1 MTEKEEQKKD
11 KEEQGASQPPAG
23 IPFVSIDE
31 EMKTSYLDYA
41 MSVIVGRALPDVR
54 DGLKPVHRRALY
66 AMHDLNNYYD
76 KPYKK
81 SARVV
86 GDIIGKYHPHGDA
99 AVYSTIV
106 RLAQDFSMRYPLVDG
121 QGNFGSV
128 DGDNAAHMRY
138 TEIRMAAITSE
149 LLEDIDKETV
159 DFVPNYDGSLTEPT
173 VLPAKIPALLI
184 NGSSGIAVG
193 MATNVPPHNLTEV
206 VKGCITLIDN
216 PDVTIDELIKII
228 PGPDFPTAGFIYG
241 KGGLKEAYREGRGI
255 IQLRAK
261 AEIEPLK
268 KGDREAIIVSELP
281 YQVNKARLIE
291 SISNLVRDRKIDG
304 ISDIRDESNRD
315 GMRIVLELRKGTI
328 GGVILNRL
336 YKLTQMQDSF
346 GIIMLALDNYVPKIL
361 NLKQILQ
368 LFINHRKE
376 VVTRRSNF
384 ELKRA
389 EERAHVLEGLKT
401 AIENIDEI
409 VSLIKKA
416 KEPGAAKEG
425 LMKKF
430 ELSEIQAQA
439 VLDLKLQRLT
449 GLEREKIIKEYQ
461 ETLNRIKELKA
472 ILASEKLV
480 FNILKKELEEI
491 LKKYGDERRTKII
504 ARAEEETIE
513 DLIAKEDVIVTV
525 THSGYIKRHPLDA
538 YRAQKRGGKGVRG
551 MGTKEEDF
559 VINLFAATT
568 HSHILCFTNIG
579 KLYWLRVHQVPESSR
594 AGRGKAI
601 VNLLNLASHE
611 KVRAILPVEKFEEG
625 KFVVMVTRN
634 GTIKK
639 TGLEE
644 FSNPRPGGIKAIN
657 IRDGDVLVG
666 AALTDGKQDIFLS
679 TTSGLSIRFNED
691 HVRSMGRIAS
701 GVRGIRLTKDDQ
713 VVGMEVIDPKEK
725 GTKILTVTDKGYGK
739 RTDADE
745 YRAQSRGGKG
755 IITIKTTDKNGSVIG
770 ITKANDEADIMIIT
784 DRGQVIRMMA
794 KGISVLGRN
803 TQGVRLIRVE
813 ESEKVVAVE
822 PVLESG
828 EDAASPFPEEIGPQ

>member
-1 MTEKEEQKKD
+1 
-11 KEEQGASQPPAG
+11 
-23 IPFVSIDE
+23 
-31 EMKTSYLDYA
+31 
-41 MSVIVGRALPDVR
+41 
-54 DGLKPVHRRALY
+54 
-66 AMHDLNNYYD
+66 MHDLNSYHD

-86 GDIIGKYHPHGDA
+86 GDIIGKYHPHGDV

-138 TEIRMAAITSE
+138 TEIRMEAIAAE

-159 DFVPNYDGSLTEPT
+159 DFIPNYDGSLTEPT
-173 VLPAKIPALLI
+173 VLPARIPALLI

-193 MATNVPPHNLTEV
+193 MATNIPPHNLTEI
-206 VKGCITLIDN
+206 VKGCITLVDN

-241 KGGLKEAYREGRGI
+241 KAGLKEAYREGRGI

-261 AEIEPLK
+261 AEIEPFK

-291 SISNLVRDRKIDG
+291 AISSLVRDRKIDG
-304 ISDIRDESNRD
+304 ISDIRDESNRE
-315 GMRIVLELRKGTI
+315 GMRIVLELRKGAI

-346 GIIMLALDNYVPKIL
+346 GIIMLALDNYVPKVL

-389 EERAHVLEGLKT
+389 EEKAHILEGLKT

-409 VSLIKKA
+409 ISLIKKA
-416 KEPGAAKEG
+416 KEPHVAKEG
-425 LMKKF
+425 LMKKY

-439 VLDLKLQRLT
+439 ILDLKLQRLT

-480 FNILKKELEEI
+480 FNIIKKELEEI

-504 ARAEEETIE
+504 ARA
-513 DLIAKEDVIVTV
+513 
-525 THSGYIKRHPLDA
+525 
-538 YRAQKRGGKGVRG
+538 
-551 MGTKEEDF
+551 
-559 VINLFAATT
+559 
-568 HSHILCFTNIG
+568 
-579 KLYWLRVHQVPESSR
+579 
-594 AGRGKAI
+594 
-601 VNLLNLASHE
+601 
-611 KVRAILPVEKFEEG
+611 
-625 KFVVMVTRN
+625 
-634 GTIKK
+634 
-639 TGLEE
+639 
-644 FSNPRPGGIKAIN
+644 
-657 IRDGDVLVG
+657 
-666 AALTDGKQDIFLS
+666 
-679 TTSGLSIRFNED
+679 
-691 HVRSMGRIAS
+691 
-701 GVRGIRLTKDDQ
+701 
-713 VVGMEVIDPKEK
+713 
-725 GTKILTVTDKGYGK
+725 
-739 RTDADE
+739 
-745 YRAQSRGGKG
+745 
-755 IITIKTTDKNGSVIG
+755 
-770 ITKANDEADIMIIT
+770 
-784 DRGQVIRMMA
+784 
-794 KGISVLGRN
+794 
-803 TQGVRLIRVE
+803 
-813 ESEKVVAVE
+813 
-822 PVLESG
+822 
-828 EDAASPFPEEIGPQ
+828 

>member
-1 MTEKEEQKKD
+1 
-11 KEEQGASQPPAG
+11 
-23 IPFVSIDE
+23 
-31 EMKTSYLDYA
+31 
-41 MSVIVGRALPDVR
+41 
-54 DGLKPVHRRALY
+54 VHRRALY
-66 AMHDLNNYYD
+66 AMHDLNSYHD

-86 GDIIGKYHPHGDA
+86 GDIIGKYHPHGDV

-138 TEIRMAAITSE
+138 TEIRMEAIAAE

-159 DFVPNYDGSLTEPT
+159 DFIPNYDGSLTEPT
-173 VLPAKIPALLI
+173 VLPARIPALLI

-193 MATNVPPHNLTEV
+193 MATNIPPHNLTEI
-206 VKGCITLIDN
+206 VKGCITLVDN

-241 KGGLKEAYREGRGI
+241 KAGLKEAYREGRGI

-261 AEIEPLK
+261 AEIEPFK

-291 SISNLVRDRKIDG
+291 AISSLVRDRKIDG
-304 ISDIRDESNRD
+304 ISDIRDESNRE
-315 GMRIVLELRKGTI
+315 GMRIVLELRKGAI

-346 GIIMLALDNYVPKIL
+346 GIIMLALDNYVPKVL

-389 EERAHVLEGLKT
+389 EEKAHILEGLKT

-409 VSLIKKA
+409 ISLIKKA
-416 KEPGAAKEG
+416 KEPHVAKEG
-425 LMKKF
+425 LMKKY

-439 VLDLKLQRLT
+439 ILDLKLQRLT

-480 FNILKKELEEI
+480 FNIIKKELEEI

-504 ARAEEETIE
+504 ARA
-513 DLIAKEDVIVTV
+513 
-525 THSGYIKRHPLDA
+525 
-538 YRAQKRGGKGVRG
+538 
-551 MGTKEEDF
+551 
-559 VINLFAATT
+559 
-568 HSHILCFTNIG
+568 
-579 KLYWLRVHQVPESSR
+579 
-594 AGRGKAI
+594 
-601 VNLLNLASHE
+601 
-611 KVRAILPVEKFEEG
+611 
-625 KFVVMVTRN
+625 
-634 GTIKK
+634 
-639 TGLEE
+639 
-644 FSNPRPGGIKAIN
+644 
-657 IRDGDVLVG
+657 
-666 AALTDGKQDIFLS
+666 
-679 TTSGLSIRFNED
+679 
-691 HVRSMGRIAS
+691 
-701 GVRGIRLTKDDQ
+701 
-713 VVGMEVIDPKEK
+713 
-725 GTKILTVTDKGYGK
+725 
-739 RTDADE
+739 
-745 YRAQSRGGKG
+745 
-755 IITIKTTDKNGSVIG
+755 
-770 ITKANDEADIMIIT
+770 
-784 DRGQVIRMMA
+784 
-794 KGISVLGRN
+794 
-803 TQGVRLIRVE
+803 
-813 ESEKVVAVE
+813 
-822 PVLESG
+822 
-828 EDAASPFPEEIGPQ
+828 